1 MRRRWRVVLHG
12 LLERAV
18 RWNLVPRNPASL
30 VDLPRVPRREMTILS
45 EEECRR
51 LLDATASSRIAAFF
65 VLALTT
71 GARLG
76 ELAGMRWSCIDL
88 HKSEMRITHTLQ
100 ETPDGFAL
108 SEPKTSSSIRT
119 NKLPQVA
126 IAALRRHQ
134 AQQSAE
140 ALKLGS
146 AWSNDLELV
155 FTNPDGSPLR
165 RQSVLMRE
173 LRPAARRAGL
183 SDSIRT
189 HDLRHTSI
197 SLLLNQGL
205 PIPLVSSYVGH
216 SNPSVT
222 LRVYSHVLPA
232 TQHQIA
238 EAAQTLF
245 GA

>member
-1 MRRRWRVVLHG
+1 M
-12 LLERAV
+12 
-18 RWNLVPRNPASL
+18 PRNPASL
-30 VDLPRVPRREMTILS
+30 VDLPRVPRREMEILS
-45 EEECRR
+45 EAESRR
-51 LLDATASSRIAAFF
+51 LLDATAGSRIAAFF

-76 ELAGMRWSCIDL
+76 ELAGMQWSRIDF
-88 HKSEMRITHTLQ
+88 KNGEMRITHTLQ
-100 ETPDGFAL
+100 QTRGEFEL

-134 AQQSAE
+134 AQQNAE

-146 AWSNDLELV
+146 AWSNDLGLV
-155 FTNPDGSPLR
+155 FTRPDGSPLDR
-165 RQSVLMRE
+165 RFILRQE
-173 LRPAARRAGL
+173 LRPAARIAGL
-183 SDSIRT
+183 SDTIRT
-189 HDLRHTSI
+189 HDLRHCCI
-197 SLLLNQGL
+197 SLLLNRGL

-222 LRVYSHVLPA
+222 LRIYSHVLPP

-238 EAAQTLF
+238 DAAQALF

>member
-1 MRRRWRVVLHG
+1 MVLKG
-12 LLERAV
+12 VLERAV
-18 RWNLVPRNPASL
+18 RWNLLPRNPASF
-30 VDLPRVPRREMTILS
+30 VDLPRVPRREMQILS
-45 EEECRR
+45 EAESRR
-51 LLDATASSRIAAFF
+51 LLDATAGSRIAAFF
-65 VLALTT
+65 VLALST

-76 ELAGMRWSCIDL
+76 ELAGMQWSRIDFD
-88 HKSEMRITHTLQ
+88 KGVMRITHTLQ

-108 SEPKTSSSIRT
+108 SEPKTSSSVRT

-126 IAALRRHQ
+126 VSALRRHQ
-134 AQQSAE
+134 AQQNAE

-146 AWSNDLELV
+146 AWSNELGLV
-155 FTNPDGSPLR
+155 FTYPDGSPLKR
-165 RQSVLMRE
+165 KFILRRE
-173 LRPAARRAGL
+173 LRPAARMAGL

-197 SLLLNQGL
+197 SLLLNRGL

-238 EAAQTLF
+238 DAAQALF

>member
-1 MRRRWRVVLHG
+1 MVLRG
-12 LLERAV
+12 MLERAV
-18 RWNLVPRNPASL
+18 RWNLLRANPASL

-45 EEECRR
+45 EEESRR
-51 LLDATASSRIAAFF
+51 LLDATADSRIAAFF

-71 GARLG
+71 GGRLG
-76 ELAGMRWSCIDL
+76 EISGMQWNRIDL
-88 HKSEMRITHTLQ
+88 DKGEMRITHTLQ
-100 ETPDGFAL
+100 ETPGGFAL
-108 SEPKTSSSIRT
+108 SETKTPSSVRT
-119 NKLPQVA
+119 NKLPKVA
-126 IAALRRHQ
+126 IAALKRHQ

-146 AWSNDLELV
+146 AWSNELGLV
-155 FTNPDGSPLR
+155 FTRPDGSPISRKFILR
-165 RQSVLMRE
+165 RE
-173 LRPAARRAGL
+173 LRPAARTAGL
-183 SDSIRT
+183 SDAIRT

-216 SNPSVT
+216 SDPSVT
-222 LRVYSHVLPA
+222 LRIYSHVLPA

-238 EAAQTLF
+238 DAAQALF